1 METEFILAASD
12 PSILL
17 VSPPFSSIAILTFN
31 EANGNCPRAVP
42 RSLKSYPLLQID
54 RSPPEIYQ
62 IPPAIEGQVRERRF
76 SISDRGDSTRFV
88 LSAPIFGAAPFTI
101 FSTNKTQ
108 IVSSTIVP
116 STRITRLIRAVSR
129 CKIVRDS
136 FATIPRRIYIYIFCR
151 TFSNLS
157 FSTQRSIPYRIHE
170 RGEFDSLSIN
180 RRTAPRREGPQK
192 PADMN
197 TRLSLEGM
205 ENHFSF
211 LLTSNVNSIPTG
223 GIRIRSLGRC
233 HVRGATKKQ
242 FLLNTARRTSSLN
255 RRPHPEK
262 IRETNEPLEPNPS
275 NENRG
280 KGIEIGFSLPFL
292 RFVRTRDNDLIAIS
306 FICVRI
312 VRILSPQ

>member
-1 METEFILAASD
+1 MQRCFFPLNSLSLLRRFLFSPLPSTLFVPLGSVLFSPRLSLLALAAVSFRPTRSSFQITKWVSRLGWPTVAKESTDLTSSTRLTFTMETEFILAASD

-88 LSAPIFGAAPFTI
+88 LSAPIFGAAPSTI

-136 FATIPRRIYIYIFCR
+136 SATIPRRIYIYIYFVER
-151 TFSNLS
+151 F
-157 FSTQRSIPYRIHE
+157 RI
-170 RGEFDSLSIN
+170 
-180 RRTAPRREGPQK
+180 
-192 PADMN
+192 
-197 TRLSLEGM
+197 
-205 ENHFSF
+205 
-211 LLTSNVNSIPTG
+211 
-223 GIRIRSLGRC
+223 
-233 HVRGATKKQ
+233 
-242 FLLNTARRTSSLN
+242 
-255 RRPHPEK
+255 
-262 IRETNEPLEPNPS
+262 
-275 NENRG
+275 
-280 KGIEIGFSLPFL
+280 
-292 RFVRTRDNDLIAIS
+292 
-306 FICVRI
+306 
-312 VRILSPQ
+312 